1 MAVTKVTYLTPDA
14 KKRLVHRLN
23 RATGHLNAI
32 KRMLEEDRCA
42 DEVLIQVAAARSAV
56 GQVGVK
62 ILEEHLFDCM
72 TTCMEGSPE
81 EVAKR
86 VSKAVTTLLKN

>member
-1 MAVTKVTYLTPDA
+1 MSATKVTYLSPDA

-32 KRMLEEDRCA
+32 KKMLEDDRCA
-42 DEVLIQVAAARSAV
+42 DDVLIQVAAARSAV
-56 GQVGVK
+56 GKIGAK
-62 ILEEHLFDCM
+62 ILEEHLVDCM
-72 TTCMEGSPE
+72 TTCMDGTPE
-81 EVAKR
+81 ERARR